1 MKALVPNLSSR
12 IFYKNNNNNNI
23 NNNNNNNNNNKNKNH
38 NNSSNNSNNNNNNNK
53 NSDMQVINVFG
64 VSLNTVVMLWNEDT
78 QPGFTSD
85 CSDF

>member
-1 MKALVPNLSSR
+1 MFFA
-12 IFYKNNNNNNI
+12 
-23 NNNNNNNNNNKNKNH
+23 
-38 NNSSNNSNNNNNNNK
+38 
-53 NSDMQVINVFG
+53 